1 MREAFVDELE
11 SVFTDLAAIA
21 GKVQTAVFG
30 ATESLLT
37 GDVETAESVISADVQ
52 IDDAR
57 EAVEEKA
64 FELLSLQQPVAGDL
78 RTVVAALRMVAEL
91 ERLGDLSVHIAQIDR
106 LRVPQRAVP
115 RKSEPPNRKIAEL
128 AEARRG
134 KGPK

>member
-57 EAVEEKA
+57 EAVEDKA

-78 RTVVAALRMVAEL
+78 RTVVAALRMVAGL
-91 ERLGDLSVHIAQIDR
+91 GRMGDLSR
-106 LRVPQRAVP
+106 
-115 RKSEPPNRKIAEL
+115 SEEGRE
-128 AEARRG
+128 G
-134 KGPK
+134 K